1 MIRYSFLLVLNS
13 LLILST
19 YSYGQDTIYVSHQ
32 SKSYLLFDE
41 VVSLA
46 DIGNPMRYQANIEG
60 KSVMV
65 IAKEDSVPP
74 TPFYAVV
81 DGKPFQGVL
90 IFHSH
95 PQAFYDF
102 RKEVAEHK
110 KLMDRE
116 VEKRFKVLK
125 EQADLLYVGNKEN
138 GITFR
143 LVGILHDHQATY
155 LKFKVKNHTSVM
167 YQTEFVGFERL
178 KKYKKGFFAK
188 TQVVHFPINDAK
200 DWQIKD
206 ILPYSSTY
214 LYYVLPLQALER
226 KESVIATLRE
236 KGARR
241 SVSLKLPYQ
250 LIKRANLY

>member
-1 MIRYSFLLVLNS
+1 MIRFSVLLVL
-13 LLILST
+13 LFLLST
-19 YSYGQDTIYVSHQ
+19 HSFGQDTIYVSDQ
-32 SKSYLLFDE
+32 AKSYLLFDE

-46 DIGNPMRYQANIEG
+46 DIGNPMLFQASIEG

-65 IAKEDSVPP
+65 IAKADTVPP

-81 DGKPFQGVL
+81 GGKPFQGVL
-90 IFHSH
+90 VFHSH
-95 PQAFYDF
+95 PKAFYDF
-102 RKEVAEHK
+102 RKNIWEQEES
-110 KLMDRE
+110 MISE
-116 VEKRFKVLK
+116 VEKRFKVL
-125 EQADLLYVGNKEN
+125 ESPTDLHYVGNKEN

-155 LKFKVKNHTSVM
+155 LKFRVKNHTSVV
-167 YQTEFVGFERL
+167 YQTELVGFERL

-188 TQVVHFPINDAK
+188 TQVAHFPITETENL
-200 DWQIKD
+200 QIND
-206 ILPYSSTY
+206 ILPYSTDY
-214 LYYVLPLQALER
+214 LYYILPLQALER

>member
-1 MIRYSFLLVLNS
+1 MIKYSS
-13 LLILST
+13 LILYALLASA
-19 YSYGQDTIYVSHQ
+19 YCFGQDTIYVSDQ
-32 SKSYLLFDE
+32 AKSYLLFDE

-46 DIGNPMRYQANIEG
+46 DIGNPMRYEARIEG

-65 IAKEDSVPP
+65 IAKKDSVAP

-81 DGKPFQGVL
+81 GGKPFQGIL
-90 IFHSH
+90 IFQSH

-102 RKEVAEHK
+102 RKDVIENKNSVDSEI
-110 KLMDRE
+110 
-116 VEKRFKVLK
+116 EKRFKVLE
-125 EQADLLYVGNKEN
+125 EQTDLLYTGNKVH
-138 GITFR
+138 GISFR

-155 LKFKVKNHTSVM
+155 LKFRVKNHTSVV
-167 YQTEFVGFERL
+167 YQTEFVDFERL

-188 TQVVHFPINDAK
+188 SQVAHFPISDAER
-200 DWQIKD
+200 WRSSE
-206 ILPYSSTY
+206 ILPYSSGY

-226 KESVIATLRE
+226 KEYVMATLRE